1 MFKRRNLAQVLQD
14 LSELGER
21 KQVGRL
27 VRLFALL

>member
-14 LSELGER
+14 ISEFCER
-21 KQVGRL
+21 KQVRRL